1 MEKTARKTQL
11 TSVFIALLSVILV
24 LFLGVT
30 DYLTGEE
37 LSFSIFYLIPIL
49 FITWKVGRTAGIL
62 ISVASAITWYIS
74 DISTSHY
81 SHFLIPFW
89 NSFVRLSFFLIASYL
104 LSWIRIELNKEQE
117 ISRTDP
123 ITQVRNSRAFF
134 ELADLE
140 IERSRR
146 HRHPFCLAYIDLDN
160 FKEFND
166 SRGHNAGDR
175 LLRFVADIMKDG
187 LRKVD
192 IIARLGGDE
201 FALLLPETDAKTG
214 AAAIERLR
222 DNLLEST
229 KVNNW
234 PVTFSIGVTTFII
247 PPASVDDMIKEADS
261 LMYEAKSKGKDTIV
275 HKTT

>member
-1 MEKTARKTQL
+1 MEKAAQKTWL
-11 TSVFIALLSVILV
+11 SPVFMMLLCIVLV

-62 ISVASAITWYIS
+62 ISIASAITWYIS
-74 DISTSHY
+74 DTSTAHY

-104 LSWIRIELNKEQE
+104 LSWIRIELNKEKE
-117 ISRTDP
+117 LSRTDP
-123 ITQVRNSRAFF
+123 VTEVRNSRAFF

-146 HRHPFCLAYIDLDN
+146 HRHPFCFAYIDLDD

-166 SRGHNAGDR
+166 RRGHLAGDR
-175 LLRFVADIMKDG
+175 LLRFVADIMKDS

-214 AAAIERLR
+214 IAAIERLR
-222 DNLLEST
+222 NNLLEST
-229 KVNNW
+229 KVSNW
-234 PVTFSIGVTTFII
+234 PITFSIGVTTFII

-275 HKTT
+275 HKTI